1 MNKTLKTTLWIVVS
15 VLVLAG
21 IAAPKVLPLFQTS
34 DKGSQQSGGQN
45 AGGAAGKEDGKK
57 RPGGAGAKSGS
68 DTPLK
73 VATYVVQTAPFAE
86 TVNST
91 GTLRADE
98 GVELQAETNG
108 KIIAINF
115 REGTRVRKGDLLLK
129 LNDADLRASLARTTY
144 SKELAKLKEQ
154 RYSQLL
160 SRHVVTQNDYDA
172 ALSDV
177 NVEQANIDLYKA
189 QIEKTEIRAPF
200 DGVVGLRYV
209 STGAYV
215 NATTRIAT
223 LQRVDRLKI
232 DFAIPEKYVGRA
244 KVGAPISFN
253 IAGGEKQFTG
263 QIYAIDPR
271 IDSATRTLVL
281 RAECTNPDG
290 RLLPGAFADIQLKLE
305 QIDNAILIP
314 SEAVVPGL
322 DEKNVFIVKDGKAMR
337 RAVQTGTRTSTDIH
351 VLAGL
356 KAGEVVITSGLQ
368 QMRQGQSVI
377 PNDTGEASTDHAKMK
392 KGDRHKPAESNAEV
406 TSDALPKVAEPPA
419 MSAAHKREKS

>member
-1 MNKTLKTTLWIVVS
+1 MNKTLKTSLWIGISVV
-15 VLVLAG
+15 VVAA
-21 IAAPKVLPLFQTS
+21 IAAPKVWPLLHPEQKASSTQGNNAS
-34 DKGSQQSGGQN
+34 ASVKEEGKGKKSGGDS
-45 AGGAAGKEDGKK
+45 A
-57 RPGGAGAKSGS
+57 
-68 DTPLK
+68 PLK
-73 VATYVVQTAPFAE
+73 VATYLVQPVPFAE

-108 KIIAINF
+108 KIVAINF
-115 REGTRVRKGDLLLK
+115 REGTRVKKGELLLK

-177 NVEQANIDLYKA
+177 NVEQANIELYKA

-223 LQRVDRLKI
+223 LQRVDSLKI
-232 DFAIPEKYVGRA
+232 DFAIPEKYVGRV
-244 KVGAPISFN
+244 KVGQPVAFN
-253 IAGGEKQFTG
+253 IAGGEKEFPG
-263 QIYAIDPR
+263 KIYAIDPR

-281 RAECTNPDG
+281 RAECANTDG
-290 RLLPGAFADIQLKLE
+290 RLLPGAFADVRLKLE
-305 QIDNAILIP
+305 QIDNAIMIP
-314 SEAVVPGL
+314 SEAVIPGL
-322 DEKNVFIVKDGKAMR
+322 DQKNVFVMKDGKAVQ
-337 RAVQTGTRTSTDIH
+337 RAVETGTRTSSTIH
-351 VLAGL
+351 VVAGL
-356 KAGEVVITSGLQ
+356 KPGDVLITSGLQ
-368 QMRQGQSVI
+368 QLRPGQAVASIDASADKSESRKRRDAQDMPKGAPKDTARETTGLAGSNSVLR
-377 PNDTGEASTDHAKMK
+377 TTRKTD
-392 KGDRHKPAESNAEV
+392 
-406 TSDALPKVAEPPA
+406 
-419 MSAAHKREKS
+419 KS

>member
-1 MNKTLKTTLWIVVS
+1 VNKTLKTALWIS
-15 VLVLAG
+15 AGVLVVAG
-21 IAAPKVLPLFQTS
+21 IAAPKVLPLL
-34 DKGSQQSGGQN
+34 SGGKSDTAQQ
-45 AGGAAGKEDGKK
+45 AATPAAAGKKDDSKRGK
-57 RPGGAGAKSGS
+57 GGADA
-68 DTPLK
+68 PLK
-73 VATYVVQTAPFAE
+73 VATYLVQTMPFAE
-86 TVNST
+86 VVNST

-108 KIIAINF
+108 KIVAINF

-129 LNDADLRASLARTTY
+129 LNDADLRASLSRTTY
-144 SKELAKLKEQ
+144 SKELAMLKEQ

-215 NATTRIAT
+215 NAATRIAT
-223 LQRVDRLKI
+223 LQRVDKLKI
-232 DFAIPEKYVGRA
+232 DFAIPEKYVGRV
-244 KVGAPISFN
+244 KVGAPVSFN
-253 IAGGEKQFTG
+253 ISGGERQFTG

-281 RAECTNPDG
+281 RAECANPDN
-290 RLLPGAFADIQLKLE
+290 RLLPGAFAEIQLKLE

-314 SEAVVPGL
+314 SEAVIPGL
-322 DEKNVFIVKDGKAMR
+322 EEKNVFVMKDGKAVR
-337 RAVQTGTRTSTDIH
+337 RPVETGTRTASTVH
-351 VLAGL
+351 VIAGL
-356 KAGEVVITSGLQ
+356 KPGDVLITSGLQ
-368 QMRQGQSVI
+368 QLRPGQPVS
-377 PNDTGEASTDHAKMK
+377 PADPPETRSADHAVEK
-392 KGDRHKPAESNAEV
+392 KGEHRKHQEETTDLAGPSSLSRPSRK
-406 TSDALPKVAEPPA
+406 TD
-419 MSAAHKREKS
+419 KS

>member
-1 MNKTLKTTLWIVVS
+1 MPVNKTFKTTIWIVAS
-15 VLVLAG
+15 VLVVAG
-21 IAAPKVLPLFQTS
+21 IAAPKVLPLL
-34 DKGSQQSGGQN
+34 QSSSKAEGAP
-45 AGGAAGKEDGKK
+45 AGNSATRKDDSK
-57 RPGGAGAKSGS
+57 RSKSGT

-73 VATYVVQTAPFAE
+73 VATFLVQPAPFAE

-108 KIIAINF
+108 KIVAINF
-115 REGTRVRKGDLLLK
+115 REGTHVHKGDLLLK

-144 SKELAKLKEQ
+144 SRELAKLKEQ

-215 NATTRIAT
+215 NAATRIAT

-232 DFAIPEKYVGRA
+232 DFSIPEKYVGRVKA
-244 KVGAPISFN
+244 GATIAFN
-253 IAGGEKQFTG
+253 IAGGERQFNG

-281 RAECTNPDG
+281 RAECANPDG

-322 DEKNVFIVKDGKAMR
+322 DEKNVFVMKDGKAVR
-337 RAVQTGTRTSTDIH
+337 RAVETGTRTSSAVH

-356 KAGEVVITSGLQ
+356 KPGEIIITSGLQ
-368 QMRQGQSVI
+368 QLRPGQTVS
-377 PNDTGEASTDHAKMK
+377 PSDAGDGMNADHTQDK
-392 KGDRHKPAESNAEV
+392 KGEHRKGSEGGADKHSKANLAGAPAANV
-406 TSDALPKVAEPPA
+406 TTRAPDIS
-419 MSAAHKREKS
+419 

>member
-1 MNKTLKTTLWIVVS
+1 MIT
-15 VLVLAG
+15 A
-21 IAAPKVLPLFQTS
+21 IAAPKVWPLLRS
-34 DKGSQQSGGQN
+34 DQKSQSAQGTTT
-45 AGGAAGKEDGKK
+45 AAAKEESKGKK
-57 RPGGAGAKSGS
+57 SGEGA
-68 DTPLK
+68 PLK
-73 VATYVVQTAPFAE
+73 VATYLVQAAPFAE

-108 KIIAINF
+108 KIVAINF
-115 REGTRVRKGDLLLK
+115 REGTRVKKGDLLLK
-129 LNDADLRASLARTTY
+129 LNDADLRASLVRTTY

-154 RYSQLL
+154 RYAQLL

-223 LQRVDRLKI
+223 LQRVDNLKI
-232 DFAIPEKYVGRA
+232 DFAIPEKYVGRV
-244 KVGAPISFN
+244 KVGAPIAFN
-253 IAGGEKQFTG
+253 IAGGEREFTG
-263 QIYAIDPR
+263 KIYAIDPR

-281 RAECTNPDG
+281 RAECDNADG
-290 RLLPGAFADIQLKLE
+290 RLLPGAFADVRLQLE
-305 QIDNAILIP
+305 QIANAILIP
-314 SEAVVPGL
+314 SEAVIPGL
-322 DEKNVFIVKDGKAMR
+322 DEKNVFVMKEGKAMR
-337 RAVQTGTRTSTDIH
+337 RAVETGTRTSTSIH

-356 KAGEVVITSGLQ
+356 KAGDVVITSGLQ
-368 QMRQGQSVI
+368 QLRPGQAV
-377 PNDTGEASTDHAKMK
+377 AATDSSET
-392 KGDRHKPAESNAEV
+392 RNAEHGTENRNEHRKGAENTTGLAGSNSVLRV
-406 TSDALPKVAEPPA
+406 TRKTD
-419 MSAAHKREKS
+419 KS

>member
-1 MNKTLKTTLWIVVS
+1 MNKTLKTALWITVS
-15 VLVLAG
+15 VLVVAG
-21 IAAPKVLPLFQTS
+21 IAAPKVLPLLQSSKTENT
-34 DKGSQQSGGQN
+34 QQ
-45 AGGAAGKEDGKK
+45 AGGASSPGRKDDSTKRGK
-57 RPGGAGAKSGS
+57 GGNDA
-68 DTPLK
+68 PLK

-86 TVNST
+86 VVNST

-108 KIIAINF
+108 KIVAINF
-115 REGTRVRKGDLLLK
+115 REGSHVKRGDLLFK

-209 STGAYV
+209 SSGAFV

-223 LQRVDRLKI
+223 LQRLDKLKI
-232 DFAIPEKYVGRA
+232 DFAIPEKYVGRV
-244 KVGAPISFN
+244 KVGAPVVFN
-253 IAGGEKQFTG
+253 IAGGERQFNG

-281 RAECTNPDG
+281 RAECANPEN
-290 RLLPGAFADIQLKLE
+290 RLLPGAFAEIQLKLE

-314 SEAVVPGL
+314 SEAVIPGL
-322 DEKNVFIVKDGKAMR
+322 DEKNVFVMKEGKALR
-337 RAVQTGTRTSTDIH
+337 RPVETGTRTSSTIH

-356 KAGEVVITSGLQ
+356 KPGDVLITSGLQ
-368 QMRQGQSVI
+368 QLRPGQAVLPADI
-377 PNDTGEASTDHAKMK
+377 PESRSSEHATDK
-392 KGDRHKPAESNAEV
+392 KGEHRKHKDDAADLAGS
-406 TSDALPKVAEPPA
+406 TSDGH
-419 MSAAHKREKS
+419 SARKADKS